1 MRRKPLKTSVNKLD
15 IVSLPYINIYLFI
28 FAVEHQASAFQVDD
42 LERELEQL
50 RESNRAIQA
59 EKCAIQAENS
69 ALQQQITRMKSELDD
84 KERQLQQQGEE
95 INDLRSTIE
104 ERRQIDF
111 RRHEMQEKQIADER
125 LARNLQQ
132 SERARE
138 EALQLRHQYD
148 SGIQIHDDSLHMTGS
163 CGGNNNE
170 WIGCLI
176 NTVEYCTTFSD
187 RLTPEGV
194 CISDLWNNL
203 YYKGYI
209 TTSGY
214 H

>member
-15 IVSLPYINIYLFI
+15 IVSLPCINIYLFI

-59 EKCAIQAENS
+59 D
-69 ALQQQITRMKSELDD
+69 LHQQITRMKSELDD

-111 RRHEMQEKQIADER
+111 RRHEMQEKQITDER

-132 SERARE
+132 SERACE
-138 EALQLRHQYD
+138 EALQLCHQYD
-148 SGIQIHDDSLHMTGS
+148 SGIQIRDDSLHMTGS
-163 CGGNNNE
+163 YGGNNNE
-170 WIGCLI
+170 
-176 NTVEYCTTFSD
+176 
-187 RLTPEGV
+187 
-194 CISDLWNNL
+194 
-203 YYKGYI
+203 
-209 TTSGY
+209 
-214 H
+214 